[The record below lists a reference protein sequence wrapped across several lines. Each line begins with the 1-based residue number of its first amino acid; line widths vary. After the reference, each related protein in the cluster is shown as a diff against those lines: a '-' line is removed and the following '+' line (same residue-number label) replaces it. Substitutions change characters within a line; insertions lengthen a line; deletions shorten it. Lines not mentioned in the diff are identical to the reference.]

1 LISWCENFLFKKRLN
16 SFILFYES
24 SRILTVWLMMTWPI
38 FLLLE
43 FLLWRYSFLFLHLS
57 GLTASACLFL
67 LNQWPIPS
75 ICPHSLL
82 SVAVE
87 KAWDWNAAEC
97 AHSHD
102 LILSWVYVCA
112 NEFARVFNIF
122 WVILRVSL
130 NVMAMTLNK
139 LLQHCT
145 SWTVSFLRLVQY
157 FFSCISPVAWA
168 PKARHEPI
176 HAYVT

>member
-1 LISWCENFLFKKRLN
+1 
-16 SFILFYES
+16 
-24 SRILTVWLMMTWPI
+24 MMTWPI

-87 KAWDWNAAEC
+87 KAWDWNADEC
-97 AHSHD
+97 GLSHD
-102 LILSWVYVCA
+102 LIPSWVYVCSWVY
-112 NEFARVFNIF
+112 EFALVFNIF
-122 WVILRVSL
+122 LVILRVSL
-130 NVMAMTLNK
+130 NVMAMALNK

-145 SWTVSFLRLVQY
+145 SWIVSFLRLVQY

-168 PKARHEPI
+168 LKVRHEPI